1 MSLYRQDGT
10 LRYSGQMTGH
20 RKEGWGT
27 EYCPKG
33 KSTYVGNW
41 QQGKR
46 HGHGTHTVFYPQSQR
61 PCQRYT
67 GLYLRNL
74 ITMFGNYSQKPHIK
88 KIEGGPKGLL
98 SEVVFLLEVFDV

>member
-1 MSLYRQDGT
+1 MARLIDFSKTNAVNAGKCYHVSLYRQDGT

-67 GLYLRNL
+67 GLYTLYWLKTIQKSL
-74 ITMFGNYSQKPHIK
+74 I
-88 KIEGGPKGLL
+88 
-98 SEVVFLLEVFDV
+98 